1 MEPKKWGANYILRI
15 LCLINE
21 HHNKISE
28 IMAIIISN
36 NLKQLL
42 KGMLS
47 EIVIIIPT
55 FLLILFL
62 YLQEAINPRFL
73 N

>member
-1 MEPKKWGANYILRI
+1 
-15 LCLINE
+15 
-21 HHNKISE
+21 
-28 IMAIIISN
+28 MAIIISN

-47 EIVIIIPT
+47 EILIIFLT
-55 FLLILFL
+55 FLLIFFL